1 MMLTIFSVAVSF
13 SLFSSLVSDEDRE
26 RRRQQ
31 HSKVSAMERYT
42 GVQVRGRHYSQKAV
56 TMAFSLVEGSFKD
69 LWHN

>member
-1 MMLTIFSVAVSF
+1 MLTIIYVAVSF

-42 GVQVRGRHYSQKAV
+42 GVQVRQGRKY
-56 TMAFSLVEGSFKD
+56 
-69 LWHN
+69 

>member
-1 MMLTIFSVAVSF
+1 MIYVAVSF

-42 GVQVRGRHYSQKAV
+42 GVQVRQGRHY
-56 TMAFSLVEGSFKD
+56 
-69 LWHN
+69 